1 MQGLILF
8 FLSIF
13 TFQLSAQNELKGW
26 VSDQHGQPLG
36 GVNIYL
42 EGSYTGTT
50 SNPDGSFVFSDLPKQ
65 GVVVFSMMGFD
76 TYRLDLEKID
86 FQKEH
91 QIQIRESF
99 NKLKAV
105 TVSAGSIEV
114 SDKKQAVVLKPL
126 DIVTTSGA
134 LGDVI
139 GALNTLPG
147 TANNANDGR
156 LFVRGGAANETAIFI
171 DGLKLG
177 NAYGSS
183 LSGIP
188 TRGRFSPQL
197 FKGSFFSTGAY
208 SAEYGQALSSV
219 LSLNSLDFPL
229 RNQTDFSLMSV
240 GAAISHTEVGER
252 QSITTNLSYTD
263 LSPYMGLIPQNIDFQ
278 RAPNGLSTEALFRQK
293 VGKRGLLKAFYA
305 YQGSALEIN
314 RRGPDDTT
322 GLNTSLI
329 NNFHHFNLNYRQ
341 DLGKKHLIDG
351 GLSFS
356 LNHDAIGLDSSD
368 VELLSRLSHIKA
380 RHQYFP
386 HPKFSLKS
394 GVEYFLQD
402 YQEGL
407 NQSYRGQSSFLTAI
421 FTEANYY
428 FNSELV
434 ARAGIRI
441 TQNSISTYRTP
452 RLSLAYRL
460 TTNSQISLAFGQYIQ
475 SQDPATILQ
484 AGDLRASKAQHWVLN
499 YQYSRKG
506 RTLRV
511 EAYHKAYREL
521 LRQNPILNTSGNG
534 YARGFDLFYRD
545 RTGIKNLDY
554 WITYSFIDSERHW
567 RNFEGRVQPSFAP
580 NHNASLVGKY
590 WVSTLNSQMGMTY
603 SINDGYTYHNPNKP
617 GEMQSKTKFFNS
629 LNFSWS
635 YLPKPNLILHLEI
648 TNVLGSE
655 NIFGYRYGSEANQ
668 NGEFNEMAIPQSAP
682 RFIFLGLFY
691 TLSDDKK
698 ANQLNN
704 L

>member
-1 MQGLILF
+1 
-8 FLSIF
+8 
-13 TFQLSAQNELKGW
+13 
-26 VSDQHGQPLG
+26 
-36 GVNIYL
+36 
-42 EGSYTGTT
+42 
-50 SNPDGSFVFSDLPKQ
+50 
-65 GVVVFSMMGFD
+65 
-76 TYRLDLEKID
+76 
-86 FQKEH
+86 
-91 QIQIRESF
+91 
-99 NKLKAV
+99 
-105 TVSAGSIEV
+105 
-114 SDKKQAVVLKPL
+114 
-126 DIVTTSGA
+126 
-134 LGDVI
+134 
-139 GALNTLPG
+139 
-147 TANNANDGR
+147 
-156 LFVRGGAANETAIFI
+156 
-171 DGLKLG
+171 
-177 NAYGSS
+177 
-183 LSGIP
+183 
-188 TRGRFSPQL
+188 
-197 FKGSFFSTGAY
+197 
-208 SAEYGQALSSV
+208 
-219 LSLNSLDFPL
+219 
-229 RNQTDFSLMSV
+229 
-240 GAAISHTEVGER
+240 
-252 QSITTNLSYTD
+252 
-263 LSPYMGLIPQNIDFQ
+263 
-278 RAPNGLSTEALFRQK
+278 
-293 VGKRGLLKAFYA
+293 
-305 YQGSALEIN
+305 
-314 RRGPDDTT
+314 
-322 GLNTSLI
+322 
-329 NNFHHFNLNYRQ
+329 
-341 DLGKKHLIDG
+341 
-351 GLSFS
+351 
-356 LNHDAIGLDSSD
+356 
-368 VELLSRLSHIKA
+368 
-380 RHQYFP
+380 
-386 HPKFSLKS
+386 
-394 GVEYFLQD
+394 
-402 YQEGL
+402 
-407 NQSYRGQSSFLTAI
+407 LTAI